1 MATSEIGT
9 FETCRPTLKMSA
21 HWGGPEVVGRLS
33 KRPTA
38 DVAAVRGQVE
48 NEFYAAGIAPKDN
61 CSPGRKSDAIL
72 REKPPCQQLNEGE
85 NDALT
90 PTRRARH
97 YRVLRNHG
105 CRDT

>member
-1 MATSEIGT
+1 MPTDAENVCSLGWTGSG
-9 FETCRPTLKMSA
+9 RPIVKTALLT
-21 HWGGPEVVGRLS
+21 H
-33 KRPTA
+33 TA
-38 DVAAVRGQVE
+38 DVAAVRGQVG

-72 REKPPCQQLNEGE
+72 WEKPPCQQLNEGE

>member
-1 MATSEIGT
+1 MRTDGNDVWLEGYSGSRRYGVKPT
-9 FETCRPTLKMSA
+9 RMTLGDCRRCA
-21 HWGGPEVVGRLS
+21 RLS
-33 KRPTA
+33 GKRILCGRYCPE
-38 DVAAVRGQVE
+38 GQLL
-48 NEFYAAGIAPKDN
+48 A
-61 CSPGRKSDAIL
+61 GRKSDAIL
-72 REKPPCQQLNEGE
+72 WQKPPCQQLNEGE